1 MEARSSALREPLTR
15 SGGITSRNGLPRRAT
30 TCESRRWSWVPRWI
44 RTGRFHAQQA
54 SEKTLKGLLT
64 RHQIEFEKTHNI
76 GELLWLAGAVIPDL
90 LRMGEAAQLT
100 RYAVADRYPLS
111 GSAIDRDTAAQ
122 HVTLGRQVVTAVETA
137 LRDYLG
143 AGRPSS

>member
-1 MEARSSALREPLTR
+1 MVLGTPMDSYWPVS
-15 SGGITSRNGLPRRAT
+15 
-30 TCESRRWSWVPRWI
+30 
-44 RTGRFHAQQA
+44 FHAQQA

-76 GELLWLAGAVIPDL
+76 GELLRLAGTVIPDF
-90 LRMGEAAQLT
+90 LRLGEAAQLT
-100 RYAVADRYPLS
+100 RYVVADRYQLS

-137 LRDYLG
+137 LRDYLS